1 MDQKAE
7 NNSRHHSNP
16 VCNKAVAHP
25 LAVPASERLCYRLMD
40 NNDAD
45 LLFELDQDEA
55 VMRYINGGNI
65 SSMQDIRERMLPR
78 MNSYR
83 DPATGFGLWQVKTR
97 ADYAP
102 LPDRYIGW
110 VLIRPMDFFVGTA
123 KKDDVELGW
132 RFFQSSWGYGFATEA
147 AKAVAEA
154 VTAANPA
161 ILYWSAIAMPDNKAS
176 TRVMEKLG
184 LSYVKQG
191 LHQDP
196 LGDVEVVYYQKKLT
210 P

>member
-1 MDQKAE
+1 MSRDQNAPAAPK
-7 NNSRHHSNP
+7 SD
-16 VCNKAVAHP
+16 VVT
-25 LAVPASERLCYRLMD
+25 VPASGRLCYRLMD
-40 NNDAD
+40 SADAE

-65 SSMQDIRERMLPR
+65 SSMQDIQQRLLPR

-83 DPATGFGLWQVKTR
+83 DPATGFGLWQVTTR

-102 LPDRYIGW
+102 LPNSYIGW
-110 VLIRPMDFFVGTA
+110 VLIRPMDFFVGTP
-123 KKDDVELGW
+123 KTDDVELGW
-132 RFFQSSWGYGFATEA
+132 RFRQSSWGYGFATEA

-184 LSYVKQG
+184 LCYVKQG
-191 LHQDP
+191 LHKDP
-196 LGDVEVVYYQKKLT
+196 LVDVEVVYYRKKLAL
-210 P
+210 

>member
-1 MDQKAE
+1 MSRDQNA
-7 NNSRHHSNP
+7 P
-16 VCNKAVAHP
+16 
-25 LAVPASERLCYRLMD
+25 AVPKSDGVTVPPSARLCYRLMD
-40 NNDAD
+40 SSDAE

-65 SSMQDIRERMLPR
+65 SSMQDIQQRLLPR

-83 DPATGFGLWQVKTR
+83 DPAIGFGLWQVTTR

-102 LPDRYIGW
+102 LPNSYIGW
-110 VLIRPMDFFVGTA
+110 VLIRPMDFFVGTP
-123 KKDDVELGW
+123 KTDDVELGW
-132 RFFQSSWGYGFATEA
+132 RFRQSSWGYGFATEA
-147 AKAVAEA
+147 AKAVADA

-184 LSYVKQG
+184 LSYIKQG
-191 LHQDP
+191 LHKDP
-196 LGDVEVVYYQKKLT
+196 LGDVEVVYYRKKLAL
-210 P
+210 

>member
-1 MDQKAE
+1 MSMDQNA
-7 NNSRHHSNP
+7 P
-16 VCNKAVAHP
+16 
-25 LAVPASERLCYRLMD
+25 AVPKSDVVTVPPSARLCYRLMD
-40 NNDAD
+40 SSDAE

-65 SSMQDIRERMLPR
+65 SSMQDIQQRLLPR

-83 DPATGFGLWQVKTR
+83 DPATGFGLWQVTTR

-102 LPDRYIGW
+102 LPNSYIGW
-110 VLIRPMDFFVGTA
+110 VLIRPMDFFVGTP
-123 KKDDVELGW
+123 KTDDVELGW
-132 RFFQSSWGYGFATEA
+132 RFRRSSWGYGFATEA
-147 AKAVAEA
+147 AKAVADA

-184 LSYVKQG
+184 LSYIKQG
-191 LHQDP
+191 LHKDP
-196 LGDVEVVYYQKKLT
+196 LGDVEVVYYRKKLAL
-210 P
+210 